1 MLFLGRFKRA
11 SGGATAVE
19 FAMVAL
25 PFFFLLFAIFDISL
39 MFFASTTL
47 ENGIVGAAR
56 QIRTGEAQTAN
67 LSADEFRSIVCDDIS
82 MLLACDG
89 RLAIDVR
96 KYNGFGN
103 AKYEPALDK
112 DGNLTGS
119 MKFDPGSAGDVVVVR
134 AFYVWPVFTPT
145 LGVKFA
151 NMANGHRLLE
161 ASFAFRNEPFNGPPQ
176 N

>member
-1 MLFLGRFKRA
+1 MLFLSRFKR
-11 SGGATAVE
+11 SRGGATAVE

-47 ENGIVGAAR
+47 ENGIVAAAR
-56 QIRTGEAQTAN
+56 KIRTGEVQAANITA
-67 LSADEFRSIVCDDIS
+67 DQFRNIICDDIS

-96 KYNGFGN
+96 KYQSFSK

-112 DGNLTGS
+112 NGNLIGA
-119 MKFDPGSAGDVVVVR
+119 MKFEPGSAGDVVVVR

-151 NMANGHRLLE
+151 NMADGHRLLE
-161 ASFAFRNEPFNGPPQ
+161 ASFAFRNEPFNGPMQ